1 MGRTDLIIFDVDGT
15 LVDTATDVHICLN
28 MALEK
33 MNLPTITVDTAKKA
47 IGPGP
52 KDFIKYILGGQ
63 IEHAAEFHKI
73 FRPLYLQHC
82 ADNAAPFD
90 GIVELLHEVRDRNI
104 KMAVATNKA
113 RSSNEAVLKA
123 LQLDSYFDVI
133 LSRDDVEN
141 SKPAPDMLLKACD
154 QLNIATDRALML
166 GDTYNDIY
174 AANAAGMKS
183 CLALWGFSDDYQEL
197 MATSNYAIEH
207 PRQILEIIESQ
218 VLENA

>member
-1 MGRTDLIIFDVDGT
+1 MRRFNLVIFDVDGT

-33 MNLPTITVDTAKKA
+33 MKLPTITVEMAKKA

-52 KDFIKYILGGQ
+52 KDFIKYILADR
-63 IEHAAEFHKI
+63 IDLAEEFHHV

-82 ADNAAPFD
+82 ADNAIPFD
-90 GIVELLHEVRDRNI
+90 GIVELLQELRDRNI

-113 RSSNEAVLKA
+113 RNSNNAVLTA
-123 LQLDSYFDVI
+123 LQLDSYFDII

-141 SKPAPDMLLKACD
+141 SKPSPDMLFKACD
-154 QLNIATDRALML
+154 QLNIPPAKALML

-183 CLALWGFSDDYQEL
+183 CLALWGFSEDYQDL
-197 MATSNYAIEH
+197 MAISTYAIEN
-207 PRQILEIIESQ
+207 PLQILDIIESDI
-218 VLENA
+218 LENA